1 MGDSRRNSGGA
12 QEESLL
18 SARAAGVRTVA
29 DELGGSVVESS
40 RHGVLVLALPEF
52 VTPANSCGVEWC
64 GGCATMPITGSHVM
78 FAFGNAAIVG
88 NARTRVIAVAEP
100 KTPPTAE
107 NLSSVR
113 HSARH
118 SLIASHT
125 RVERLPFPRSIESPY
140 RPPKS
145 YDSGARYPTCDRI
158 IPGSDF
164 GQVQQ
169 LSQAMEIRCDGGTGR
184 GEIMCGVSQ
193 L

>member
-40 RHGVLVLALPEF
+40 RHGLLVLALPEF
-52 VTPANSCGVEWC
+52 VTPANSCGVAWWMRNHRKSRDVRLRKCRNRWE
-64 GGCATMPITGSHVM
+64 
-78 FAFGNAAIVG
+78 
-88 NARTRVIAVAEP
+88 RTDTSDSRRR
-100 KTPPTAE
+100 TQNPTIGR

-113 HSARH
+113 HSTRH

-125 RVERLPFPRSIESPY
+125 RVERLPFPRSVESPC
-140 RPPKS
+140 RPPES